1 MPAYKDE
8 KRNTW
13 YCQFWI
19 NDFTGK
25 KKHIVKRGFKT
36 RREAKEY
43 EDKYRESKNETS
55 SITLGGLYESYKQI
69 YIPTLKLSTQDNK
82 KQLIES
88 YILPYFENRK
98 VNEITSKDIA
108 KWQLEVQRGKK
119 LSNTYLKSINTQ
131 MSALFNFA
139 RKHYGLA
146 LNPVTIAGP
155 MGKKKPTE
163 EMQFW
168 TLDEFNR
175 FIQCVNGITNQIA
188 FKILYWCGLRKGE
201 LMALTPDDILKTK
214 EIDIKKNAS
223 WRSMKKLSK
232 EEIES
237 TTWKKTI
244 GIMGLEITIPKTEK
258 SIRKV
263 AIPDFLYQEIN
274 EWMKMLYGLEHDDL
288 LFEFNS
294 NHTLNGI
301 LDRSAAKAGV
311 KRIRVHD
318 LRHSHASLC
327 IEAGISVLLLSERL
341 GHENI
346 ETTLN
351 TYSHLYPNKQAALA
365 SDLDMLATG
374 EKSLKKNS

>member
-13 YCQFWI
+13 YCQFWQT
-19 NDFTGK
+19 DFTGAR
-25 KKHIVKRGFKT
+25 KHIVKRGFKT

-43 EDKYRESKNETS
+43 EENYKDSNKKTS
-55 SITLGGLYESYKQI
+55 SITLGGLYESYNQI
-69 YIPTLKLSTQDNK
+69 YIPNLKLSTQDNK
-82 KQLIES
+82 RQLIEA
-88 YILPYFENRK
+88 YILPYFKSRK
-98 VNEITSKDIA
+98 INEIDSRDIA
-108 KWQLEVQRGKK
+108 HWQIEVQKSK
-119 LSNTYLKSINTQ
+119 NLSDTYLKSINTQ

-139 RKHYGLA
+139 KKHYGLSV
-146 LNPVTIAGP
+146 NPVVIAGS

-168 TLDEFNR
+168 TLDEFNQ
-175 FIQCVNGITNQIA
+175 FIQYVNELTNQIA

-201 LMALTPDDILKTK
+201 LMALTPDEILASK
-214 EIDIKKNAS
+214 EIEIKKTAA
-223 WRSMKKLSK
+223 WRSIKGLSK
-232 EEIES
+232 EELDAS
-237 TTWKKTI
+237 TWKKI
-244 GIMGLEITIPKTEK
+244 DGKKGLEITIPKTEK

-263 AIPDFLYQEIN
+263 AIPDFLYKEIK
-274 EWMKMLYGLEHDDL
+274 EWMKMLYGLEHDSL
-288 LFEFNS
+288 LFEYNS
-294 NHTLNGI
+294 NHTLNSI
-301 LDRSAAKAGV
+301 LDRSAKKAGV

-327 IEAGISVLLLSERL
+327 IEAGIGVLLLSERL

-365 SDLDMLATG
+365 DDLNKLATG
-374 EKSLKKNS
+374 EKTL

>member
-1 MPAYKDE
+1 MPVIQ
-8 KRNTW
+8 T
-13 YCQFWI
+13 
-19 NDFTGK
+19 
-25 KKHIVKRGFKT
+25 
-36 RREAKEY
+36 
-43 EDKYRESKNETS
+43 ETS

-98 VNEITSKDIA
+98 ISEINSKDIA
-108 KWQLEVQRGKK
+108 KWQLEVQRSKK

-139 RKHYGLA
+139 RKHYGL
-146 LNPVTIAGP
+146 LINPVTIAGS
-155 MGKKKPTE
+155 MGKKKPKE

-168 TLDEFNR
+168 TLDEFNK
-175 FIQCVNGITNQIA
+175 FIQCVNGLTYQIA

-201 LMALTPDDILKTK
+201 LMALTPDNILSSK
-214 EIDIKKNAS
+214 EIDVKKTAA
-223 WRSMKKLSK
+223 WRSMKNLTQQ
-232 EEIES
+232 ERDS
-237 TTWKKTI
+237 TTWKRTL
-244 GIMGLEITIPKTEK
+244 GDMGLEITVPKTDK
-258 SIRKV
+258 SVRKV
-263 AIPDFLYQEIN
+263 AIPDFLYQEII

-294 NHTLNGI
+294 NHTLNSI
-301 LDRSAAKAGV
+301 LDRSSAKAGV

-365 SDLDMLATG
+365 NDLDMLATG
-374 EKSLKKNS
+374 EKTLKKNS

>member
-13 YCQFWI
+13 YCQFW
-19 NDFTGK
+19 NTDFTGK

-43 EDKYRESKNETS
+43 EEKYKTSNSETS
-55 SITLGGLYESYKQI
+55 DITLGGLYESYKQI

-82 KQLIES
+82 RQIIEA

-98 VNEITSKDIA
+98 ICEITSKDIA
-108 KWQLEVQRGKK
+108 KWQIEVQRGKK

-139 RKHYGLA
+139 RKHYGLII
-146 LNPVTIAGP
+146 NPVVIAGP

-168 TLDEFNR
+168 TLDEFNK
-175 FIQCVNGITNQIA
+175 FIKCVNGMTNQIA

-201 LMALTPDDILKTK
+201 MLALTPDDILSSK
-214 EIDIKKNAS
+214 EIDVKKTAS
-223 WRSMKKLSK
+223 WRSMKNLSE

-237 TTWKKTI
+237 TTWKKTERN
-244 GIMGLEITIPKTEK
+244 MGLEITTPKTEK
-258 SIRKV
+258 SVRKV
-263 AIPDFLYQEIN
+263 AIPDFLYNEIQT
-274 EWMKMLYGLEHDDL
+274 WMQMLYGLEHDSL

-301 LDRSAAKAGV
+301 LDRSAKKAGV

-327 IEAGISVLLLSERL
+327 IEAGVSILLLSERL

-351 TYSHLYPNKQAALA
+351 TYSHLYPNKQSALA
-365 SDLDMLATG
+365 ENLNKLATG
-374 EKSLKKNS
+374 EKTLN